1 MKTLE
6 IPREGRT
13 PSQIRIGAG
22 AFAQLSTLVP
32 AGRPL
37 FVVTD
42 SNLAR
47 IYAEQLAPY
56 RKIIIGLGEENKT
69 LATVE
74 QIHTELIAAG
84 ADRGCYLVGFGGGIV
99 TDITGFVAST
109 YMRGVGFGFVATSL
123 LAQVDASVGGKN
135 GVNLGGYKNMVG
147 VFNQPDFVLC
157 DVALLETLPRREFVA
172 GLAEVVK
179 SAVIDDARL
188 FEMLERTTVDE
199 LLADVCLLSEVVA
212 RTVSVKARIVEAD
225 EREGGVRRLL
235 NLGHTV
241 GHAIEKCS
249 RRWVHGEAVAIG
261 MNYIGRA
268 AERAGVA
275 EAGTVERIVALLS
288 RLELPTEC
296 ETPMSELTTALR
308 KDKKGSADKIH
319 VVLPCAVGRCEV
331 QTISYTALDEL
342 LLG

>member
-1 MKTLE
+1 MKILE

-13 PSQIRIGAG
+13 PSHIEIGTGLA
-22 AFAQLSTLVP
+22 ARLAEFVP
-32 AGRPL
+32 ASRPL

-42 SNLAR
+42 PHLAEA
-47 IYAEQLAPY
+47 YADLLAPY
-56 RKIIIGLGEENKT
+56 HKIVIGLGEENKT

-74 QIHTELIAAG
+74 SIHTQLIEAG

-157 DVALLETLPRREFVA
+157 DVGLLDTLPRREFVA

-179 SAVIDDARL
+179 SAIIDDGEL
-188 FEMLERTTVDE
+188 FEMLERTTIAE
-199 LLADVCLLSEVVA
+199 LLADKSLLTEVVA
-212 RTVSVKARIVEAD
+212 RTVAVKARIVAAD

-241 GHAIEKCS
+241 AHAIEKCS
-249 RRWVHGEAVAIG
+249 REFVHGEAVAIG
-261 MNYIGRA
+261 MRYIGEA
-268 AERAGVA
+268 ALRAGVTD
-275 EAGTVERIVALLS
+275 EATVSRICALLQG
-288 RLELPTEC
+288 LEMPTEC
-296 ETPMSELTTALR
+296 DIPMSQLTAALR
-308 KDKKGSADKIH
+308 KDKKGSGASIH
-319 VVLPCAVGRCEV
+319 VVFPCAIGRCEV
-331 QTISYTALDEL
+331 QTMPYTTLDNL
-342 LLG
+342 LK

>member
-1 MKTLE
+1 MKLFK

-13 PSQIRIGAG
+13 PSHIEIGTGLA
-22 AFAQLSTLVP
+22 ARLAEFVP
-32 AGRPL
+32 EGRPL
-37 FVVTD
+37 WVVTD
-42 SNLAR
+42 PHLAEA
-47 IYAEQLAPY
+47 YADLLAPY
-56 RKIIIGLGEENKT
+56 HKIVIGLGEENKT

-74 QIHTELIAAG
+74 SIHTQLIEAG

-157 DVALLETLPRREFVA
+157 DVGVLDTLPRREFVA

-179 SAVIDDARL
+179 SAIIDDAEL
-188 FEMLERTTVDE
+188 FEMLEGTTVDE
-199 LLADVCLLSEVVA
+199 LLADKGLLTEVVA
-212 RTVSVKARIVEAD
+212 RTVAVKARIVEAD

-241 GHAIEKCS
+241 AHAIEKCS
-249 RRWVHGEAVAIG
+249 REFVHGEAVAIG
-261 MNYIGRA
+261 MRYIGEA
-268 AERAGVA
+268 AVRAGVTD
-275 EAGTVERIVALLS
+275 EATVERICALLQG
-288 RLELPTEC
+288 LELPTEC
-296 ETPMSELTTALR
+296 DIPMTQLTAALR
-308 KDKKGSADKIH
+308 KDKKGSGASIH
-319 VVLPCAVGRCEV
+319 VVFPCAIGSCEV
-331 QTISYTALDEL
+331 QTLPYTTLDEL
-342 LLG
+342 LQ

>member
-1 MKTLE
+1 MKLFK

-13 PSQIRIGAG
+13 PSHIEIGTGLA
-22 AFAQLSTLVP
+22 ARLAEFVP
-32 AGRPL
+32 EGRPL
-37 FVVTD
+37 WVVTD
-42 SNLAR
+42 PHLAEA
-47 IYAEQLAPY
+47 YADLLAPF
-56 RKIIIGLGEENKT
+56 RTIVIGLGEENKT

-74 QIHTELIAAG
+74 SIHTQLIEAG

-157 DVALLETLPRREFVA
+157 DVGLLDTLPRREFVA

-179 SAVIDDARL
+179 SAIIDDAEL
-188 FEMLERTTVDE
+188 FKMLEGTTVDE
-199 LLADVCLLSEVVA
+199 LLADKGLLTEVVA
-212 RTVSVKARIVEAD
+212 RTVAVKARIVEAD

-241 GHAIEKCS
+241 AHAIEKCS
-249 RRWVHGEAVAIG
+249 REFVHGEAVAIG
-261 MNYIGRA
+261 MRYIGEA
-268 AERAGVA
+268 AVRAGVTD
-275 EAGTVERIVALLS
+275 EATVERICALLQG
-288 RLELPTEC
+288 LELPTEC
-296 ETPMSELTTALR
+296 DIPMTQLTAALR
-308 KDKKGSADKIH
+308 KDKKGSGASIH
-319 VVLPCAVGRCEV
+319 VVFPCAIGSCEV
-331 QTISYTALDEL
+331 QTLPYTTLDEL
-342 LLG
+342 LQ

>member
-1 MKTLE
+1 MKLFK

-13 PSQIRIGAG
+13 PSHIEIGTGLA
-22 AFAQLSTLVP
+22 ARLAEFVP
-32 AGRPL
+32 EGRPL
-37 FVVTD
+37 WVVTD
-42 SNLAR
+42 PHLAEA
-47 IYAEQLAPY
+47 YADLLAPF
-56 RKIIIGLGEENKT
+56 RTIVIGLGEENKT

-74 QIHTELIAAG
+74 SIHTQLIEAG

-157 DVALLETLPRREFVA
+157 DVGLLDTLPRREFVA

-179 SAVIDDARL
+179 SAIIDDAEL
-188 FEMLERTTVDE
+188 FEMLEGTTVDE
-199 LLADVCLLSEVVA
+199 LLADKSLLTEVVA
-212 RTVSVKARIVEAD
+212 RTVAVKARIVEAD

-241 GHAIEKCS
+241 AHAIEKCS
-249 RRWVHGEAVAIG
+249 REFVHGEAVAIG
-261 MNYIGRA
+261 MRYIGEA
-268 AERAGVA
+268 AVRAGVTD
-275 EAGTVERIVALLS
+275 EATVERICALLQG
-288 RLELPTEC
+288 LELPTEC
-296 ETPMSELTTALR
+296 DIPMTQLTAALR
-308 KDKKGSADKIH
+308 KDKKGSGASIH
-319 VVLPCAVGRCEV
+319 VVFPCAIGSCEV
-331 QTISYTALDEL
+331 QTLPYTTLDEL
-342 LLG
+342 LQ

>member
-1 MKTLE
+1 MKLFK

-13 PSQIRIGAG
+13 PSHIEIGTGLA
-22 AFAQLSTLVP
+22 ARLAEFVP

-37 FVVTD
+37 FVITD
-42 SNLAR
+42 PHLAEA
-47 IYAEQLAPY
+47 YADLLAPF
-56 RKIIIGLGEENKT
+56 RTIVIGLGEENKT

-74 QIHTELIAAG
+74 SIHTQLIEAG
-84 ADRGCYLVGFGGGIV
+84 ADRSCYLVGFGGGIV

-157 DVALLETLPRREFVA
+157 DVGLLDTLPRREFVA

-179 SAVIDDARL
+179 SAIIDDAEL
-188 FEMLERTTVDE
+188 FEMLEGTTVDE
-199 LLADVCLLSEVVA
+199 LLADKSLLTEVVA
-212 RTVSVKARIVEAD
+212 RTVAVKARIVEAD

-241 GHAIEKCS
+241 AHAIEKCS
-249 RRWVHGEAVAIG
+249 REFVHGEAVAIG
-261 MNYIGRA
+261 MRYIGEA
-268 AERAGVA
+268 AVRAGVTD
-275 EAGTVERIVALLS
+275 EATVERICALLQG
-288 RLELPTEC
+288 LELPTEC
-296 ETPMSELTTALR
+296 DIPMTQLTAALR
-308 KDKKGSADKIH
+308 KDKKGSGASIH
-319 VVLPCAVGRCEV
+319 IVFPCAIGSCEV
-331 QTISYTALDEL
+331 QTLPYTTLDEL
-342 LLG
+342 LG